1 MENLSN
7 QKSKLEEQLKP
18 IHFPKPFREQAFH
31 TLDSQVFKSIK
42 QEFKNIKNTNF
53 DQIKFRS

>member
-31 TLDSQVFKSIK
+31 TLDSLVFKSIK
-42 QEFKNIKNTNF
+42 Q
-53 DQIKFRS
+53 